1 MISRAMAVSD
11 DQILTQNPWWTNP
24 SWRSSDPHLMTLDAQ
39 PMRLP
44 ADFVAG
50 LDIETAGIHVLRG
63 PRQVGKSTDLKL
75 LVERALADGRPPRSV
90 LYLALD
96 LLEGQGIGE
105 LALTIKRAKSLA
117 GEDRGSLLLLD
128 EVTAVERWQTA
139 LKALWD
145 DGTLRRDTVVCTGSS
160 AVDLQRGAAERLP
173 GRRGAGDDHLL
184 LPQSFAAFATATDAT
199 VPPSPRLTVGELRA
213 PEGHALLEDARI
225 HRPALDAALDRY
237 LTFGGFPAAVA
248 EAANGLRAPS
258 PQTRRVVYDSLV
270 KELQR
275 RGASIPAGDALLTRV
290 ARALGSQTNW
300 SDLARQMDVPLGR
313 HSPGRTSHHTLR
325 SYIEL
330 MASGYFLFIV
340 HFWRM
345 GPATNDL
352 SRNRKL
358 FFADPLLHTVALDR
372 APGLRIDTPALVEN
386 VVGMAL
392 LRRYEPP
399 DRLAENFVTPERLHV
414 WRTGRGSEIDFVA
427 GPRSALEVVE
437 VKYQNDPGRRA
448 AAAAAQGLPGRPV
461 IMATKNEL
469 SAAENYSLVPA
480 SLLLW
485 ALG

>member
-1 MISRAMAVSD
+1 MAVSD
-11 DQILTQNPWWTNP
+11 DQIVAQNPWWTYP
-24 SWRSSDPHLMTLDAQ
+24 GWSASDPHLTTLAAQ

-44 ADFVAG
+44 AHVVAD
-50 LDIETAGIHVLRG
+50 LDLEAAGIHVLRG

-75 LVERALADGRPPRSV
+75 LVERSIAEGRPPRSV
-90 LYLALD
+90 VYLALD
-96 LLEGQGIGE
+96 LLEGQDIRE
-105 LALTIKRAKSLA
+105 LALSIKGAKSLA
-117 GEDRGSLLLLD
+117 GETSSSCLILLD

-145 DGTLRRDTVVCTGSS
+145 DGTLRHDVVVCTGSS

-184 LPQSFAAFATATDAT
+184 LPQPFPSFAAATDAT
-199 VPPSPRLTVGELRA
+199 APPSPRLTIADLRTPDGQA
-213 PEGHALLEDARI
+213 VLEDARV

-237 LTFGGFPAAVA
+237 LLFGGFPAAVA
-248 EAANGLRAPS
+248 EASEGLPEPSRA
-258 PQTRRVVYDSLV
+258 TKRVVYDSLV

-290 ARALGSQTNW
+290 TRALGSQTNW

-313 HSPGRTSHHTLR
+313 HATGPTSHHTLR

-330 MASGYFLFIV
+330 MAGGYFLFIV
-340 HFWRM
+340 HFWRL

-372 APGLRIDTPALVEN
+372 APGLRPNLPALVEN
-386 VVGMAL
+386 AIGMAL
-392 LRRYEPP
+392 FRRYEPP
-399 DRLAENFVTPERLHV
+399 DRLAETFVAPERLHV
-414 WRTGRGSEIDFVA
+414 WRTGRGGEIDFVA
-427 GPRSALEVVE
+427 GPRGALEIVE
-437 VKYQNDPGRRA
+437 VKYQNAPGRRA
-448 AAAAAQGLPGRPV
+448 AAAAAQALPGRPV
-461 IMATKNEL
+461 VMATKSEL
-469 SAAENYSLVPA
+469 STAESYSLIPA